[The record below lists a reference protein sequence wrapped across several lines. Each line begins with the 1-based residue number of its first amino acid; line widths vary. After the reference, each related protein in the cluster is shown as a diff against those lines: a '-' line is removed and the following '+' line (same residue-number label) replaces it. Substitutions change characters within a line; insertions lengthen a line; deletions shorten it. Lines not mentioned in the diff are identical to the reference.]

1 MTVGE
6 LVYQQMKDGY
16 VPTVTLSDGFIST
29 LNRTAEESQKLVE
42 TLRKPFENMQK
53 TMERLRPSLEAME
66 NLRPRFEEMSRTIPR
81 LAPSFIPSLYEEEDE
96 DLIIPALKG
105 SVQEYVV
112 EDSALAR
119 QERALSSYILPG
131 NADWSLLKFQFLDG
145 HTVRVSYPG
154 KESMKFTYTEMG
166 FVNERT
172 MNPDMKWQLLKML
185 AVHGGALT
193 NANRNWDRRFHR
205 NIKYELNE
213 GLKRFF
219 GMTTSPI
226 PRYTRRNGY
235 MTLFVIHD
243 DR

>member
-81 LAPSFIPSLYEEEDE
+81 LAPPFIPSIYEEEDE
-96 DLIIPALKG
+96 DLIIPALNG

-112 EDSALAR
+112 DDADTILAKP
-119 QERALSSYILPG
+119 ERAVSSYPLPSNTQWG
-131 NADWSLLKFQFLDG
+131 SLEIQFTDG
-145 HTVRVSYPG
+145 HTVRVSHPG
-154 KESMKFTYTEMG
+154 MQSMKFTYTEMG

-172 MNPDMKWQLLKML
+172 MLPDMKWEML
-185 AVHGGALT
+185 RAIADRGGSLT
-193 NANRNWDRRFHR
+193 KESWDRRFHR

-219 GMTTSPI
+219 GMTENPI
-226 PRYTRRNGY
+226 PRYTRRDGY
-235 MTLFVIHD
+235 MTLFVIRG

>member
-6 LVYQQMKDGY
+6 LVYQQMNDGY
-16 VPTVTLSDGFIST
+16 VPTVTLLDGFIST

-42 TLRKPFENMQK
+42 TLRVPFENMQK
-53 TMERLRPSLEAME
+53 TMERLRPSLEAMH
-66 NLRPRFEEMSRTIPR
+66 NVIPR
-81 LAPSFIPSLYEEEDE
+81 IAPPFMPSLYEEQDE
-96 DLIIPALKG
+96 DLIIPALNG

-112 EDSALAR
+112 EDTDAAPTR
-119 QERALSSYILPG
+119 PERAVSSYLLPS
-131 NADWSLLKFQFLDG
+131 NAQWGSLEFQFIDG
-145 HTVRVSYPG
+145 HTVRVSHPG
-154 KESMKFTYTEMG
+154 MSSMKFTYTEMG

-172 MNPDMKWQLLKML
+172 MQPDMKWELLR
-185 AVHGGALT
+185 AIADRGGALT
-193 NANRNWDRRFHR
+193 KEHWDRRLHR

-226 PRYTRRNGY
+226 PRYTRRDGY
-235 MTLFVIHD
+235 MTLFVIRG

>member
-16 VPTVTLSDGFIST
+16 TPTFPLSDGFIST

-42 TLRKPFENMQK
+42 TLRVPMENMQK
-53 TMERLRPSLEAME
+53 VMERMRPSLEAM
-66 NLRPRFEEMSRTIPR
+66 NNIIPR
-81 LAPSFIPSLYEEEDE
+81 VAPPFIPSIYEEEDE
-96 DLIIPALKG
+96 DLILPALKG

-112 EDSALAR
+112 EDTDAALAKP
-119 QERALSSYILPG
+119 ERALSSYLLPG
-131 NADWSLLKFQFLDG
+131 NAQWGLLEIKFIDG
-145 HTVRVSYPG
+145 HTARLSYPG
-154 KESMKFTYTEMG
+154 MQSMKFTYTEMG

-172 MNPDMKWQLLKML
+172 MLPDMKWQLLR
-185 AVHGGALT
+185 AIADRGGALT
-193 NANRNWDRRFHR
+193 KEHWDRRLHR

-226 PRYTRRNGY
+226 PRYTRRDGY
-235 MTLFVIHD
+235 AALFVIRG

>member
-1 MTVGE
+1 
-6 LVYQQMKDGY
+6 MKDGY

-42 TLRKPFENMQK
+42 TLRVPFQNMQK

-66 NLRPRFEEMSRTIPR
+66 SMRPRFEEMSRVIPR
-81 LAPSFIPSLYEEEDE
+81 IAPPFIPSLYEEQDE
-96 DLIIPALKG
+96 DLISPALNG

-112 EDSALAR
+112 EDTDA
-119 QERALSSYILPG
+119 QVKPVRALSSYLLPS
-131 NADWSLLKFQFLDG
+131 NAQWGSVEFKFLDG
-145 HTVRVSYPG
+145 HTVRVAYPG
-154 KESMKFTYTEMG
+154 MPSMKFTYTEMG

-172 MNPDMKWQLLKML
+172 MLPDMKWELLR
-185 AVHGGALT
+185 AIADRGGALT
-193 NANRNWDRRFHR
+193 KEHWDRRLHR

-226 PRYTRRNGY
+226 PRYTRRDGY
-235 MTLFVIHD
+235 MTLFVIKG

>member
-16 VPTVTLSDGFIST
+16 TPAIPLSDGFISS

-42 TLRKPFENMQK
+42 TLRVPMENMQK
-53 TMERLRPSLEAME
+53 VMERMRPSLEAMH
-66 NLRPRFEEMSRTIPR
+66 NIIPR
-81 LAPSFIPSLYEEEDE
+81 IAPPFIPSIYEEADE
-96 DLIIPALKG
+96 DIILPALKG

-112 EDSALAR
+112 EDTYAAPAKP
-119 QERALSSYILPG
+119 ERAVSSYPLPG
-131 NADWSLLKFQFLDG
+131 NTQWEALELQFIDG
-145 HTVRVSYPG
+145 HTVRVSHPG
-154 KESMKFTYTEMG
+154 MATMKFTYTEMG

-172 MNPDMKWQLLKML
+172 MQPDMKWELLRTI
-185 AVHGGALT
+185 ADRGGALT
-193 NANRNWDRRFHR
+193 KEHWDRRLHR
-205 NIKYELNE
+205 NIKYELNQ

-226 PRYTRRNGY
+226 PRYTRRDGY
-235 MTLFVIHD
+235 ATLFVIRT